1 MGDIVFMTVVGQ
13 NVFSQSWNQTDY
25 MFEEPTP
32 GLLSTEFG
40 LNKTGIFVYNRCGSL
55 EGELQLFPVVPLN
68 PSDIRLEWWV
78 CPLTRKSDQNL
89 ISPYNNTLESNN
101 KVMRIEEMITNKSSS
116 WLLNKFSLS
125 APWEMYNE

>member
-13 NVFSQSWNQTDY
+13 NVFSQSWNQTDD
-25 MFEEPTP
+25 MFEEPTS

-78 CPLTRKSDQNL
+78 YPLTRKSD
-89 ISPYNNTLESNN
+89 
-101 KVMRIEEMITNKSSS
+101 
-116 WLLNKFSLS
+116 
-125 APWEMYNE
+125 

>member
-1 MGDIVFMTVVGQ
+1 MDEMREVAKGSAMGDIVFMTVVGQ
-13 NVFSQSWNQTDY
+13 NVFSQSWNQTDD

-68 PSDIRLEWWV
+68 PSDIRLEWKV
-78 CPLTRKSDQNL
+78 IEDAYRNCPQCNKPAPEKTRFQG
-89 ISPYNNTLESNN
+89 
-101 KVMRIEEMITNKSSS
+101 KVTT
-116 WLLNKFSLS
+116 
-125 APWEMYNE
+125 P

>member
-1 MGDIVFMTVVGQ
+1 MKIKEEIALPTKHQGQACGSSGLVAALYILTHIFRIYSAMGDIVFMTVVGQ
-13 NVFSQSWNQTDY
+13 NVFSQSWNQTDD

-68 PSDIRLEWWV
+68 PSDIRLEW
-78 CPLTRKSDQNL
+78 
-89 ISPYNNTLESNN
+89 
-101 KVMRIEEMITNKSSS
+101 
-116 WLLNKFSLS
+116 
-125 APWEMYNE
+125 

>member
-13 NVFSQSWNQTDY
+13 NVFSQSWNQTDD

-40 LNKTGIFVYNRCGSL
+40 LNNRCGSL

-68 PSDIRLEWWV
+68 PSDIRLEW
-78 CPLTRKSDQNL
+78 
-89 ISPYNNTLESNN
+89 
-101 KVMRIEEMITNKSSS
+101 
-116 WLLNKFSLS
+116 
-125 APWEMYNE
+125 